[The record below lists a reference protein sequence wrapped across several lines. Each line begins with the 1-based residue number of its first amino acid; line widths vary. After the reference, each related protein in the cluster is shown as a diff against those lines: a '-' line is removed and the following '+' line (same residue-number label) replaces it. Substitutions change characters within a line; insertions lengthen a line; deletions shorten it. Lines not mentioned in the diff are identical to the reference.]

1 MLRKAKSVSIS
12 PKNNVFVHV
21 LKGAFIALG
30 VSLVGVL
37 IFAFLLKFTSISD
50 SVINPVNQVIKA
62 VSIFLGVFLGLRKQ
76 KEMGLVSGLLIGLCF
91 TIVAFLT
98 FSILDGHFAFD
109 RTLLN
114 DVIFGTIMGA
124 ICGIICVNI
133 KKSSV

>member
-1 MLRKAKSVSIS
+1 MKLKVKSDRT
-12 PKNNVFVHV
+12 KNGLFVHI

-37 IFAFLLKFTSISD
+37 IFAFLLKFTSIPA
-50 SVINPVNQVIKA
+50 SVISPANQVIKA

-76 KEMGLVSGLLIGLCF
+76 KEMGLVSGLLIGLAF
-91 TIVAFLT
+91 TIIAFLT
-98 FSILDGHFAFD
+98 FSALDGHFTFD